1 MFNGK
6 KIRLGLL
13 ACLSALLLLL
23 TNCQTQQ
30 LDYVAN
36 LDQGVGEQIVVLGD
50 SISSGYGLDP
60 QEAYPALLEA
70 KLGLPV
76 LNQGINGDT
85 TASALARLSEDV
97 LANSPW
103 LVIVGLGGNDFLRK
117 LPKTETEANLREII
131 VQIQAE
137 KAIVVLLGM
146 NLGLFKD
153 EYKELY
159 RRVAKDTNAYLIP
172 QVLKNVLDNPN
183 HRQRDIIHPN
193 AKGQE
198 ILADRITQALKPL
211 IKQAKLPPGL
221 NRSKIN
227 S

>member
-1 MFNGK
+1 MFNLK

-13 ACLSALLLLL
+13 ACLSALVLLL
-23 TNCQTQQ
+23 TNCNQP
-30 LDYVAN
+30 LESVAN
-36 LDQGVGEQIVVLGD
+36 LNQGVGEKIIVLGD

-60 QEAYPALLEA
+60 TQAYPALIEA
-70 KLGLPV
+70 ELGLPI
-76 LNQGINGDT
+76 LNQGVNGDT
-85 TASALARLSEDV
+85 TASALTRLSEDV
-97 LANSPW
+97 LSQSPW
-103 LVIVGLGGNDFLRK
+103 LVVVGLGGNDFLRK
-117 LPKTETEANLREII
+117 MPKTETEANLREII
-131 VQIQAE
+131 NQIQAQ

-159 RRVAKDTNAYLIP
+159 QRVADETDSYLIP
-172 QVLKNVLDNPN
+172 QVLKNILDNPN

-198 ILADRITQALKPL
+198 ILADRIVTALKPL
-211 IKQAKLPPGL
+211 IEAAKLPPSL
-221 NRSKIN
+221 NQIN